1 MCLVSHAMGSIK
13 DLCSHTIWLHKG
25 RLMMHDETPKVID
38 QYSKFL
44 KVGENA
50 FTLEDF

>member
-1 MCLVSHAMGSIK
+1 VK

-25 RLMMHDETPKVID
+25 KLMMHDETPNVIE
-38 QYSKFL
+38 QYKKFL

>member
-1 MCLVSHAMGSIK
+1 
-13 DLCSHTIWLHKG
+13 
-25 RLMMHDETPKVID
+25 MHDETPNVIE
-38 QYSKFL
+38 QYNKFL

>member
-1 MCLVSHAMGSIK
+1 
-13 DLCSHTIWLHKG
+13 
-25 RLMMHDETPKVID
+25 MHDETPKVID